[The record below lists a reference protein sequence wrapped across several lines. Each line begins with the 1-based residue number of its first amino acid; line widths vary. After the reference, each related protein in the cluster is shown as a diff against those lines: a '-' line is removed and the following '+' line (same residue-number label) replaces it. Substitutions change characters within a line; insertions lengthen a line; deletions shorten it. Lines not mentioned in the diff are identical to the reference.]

1 MNIDID
7 TLTEAWLNAKAREKA
22 ANEYRLELETQIIA
36 ILGNKPEGSETHQT
50 ASGHKVTITGK
61 MTYSADMPML
71 MAICSALPEA
81 IRPIK
86 TKTELDQTGAKYLRT
101 NMPDVWSQIAPA
113 ITMKPAKT
121 SIEIK

>member
-7 TLTEAWLNAKAREKA
+7 TLTDAWLNAKSREKA
-22 ANEYRLELETQIIA
+22 ANEYRLELEAQIIA
-36 ILGNKPEGSETHQT
+36 ALGAKPEGSETHQT
-50 ASGHKVTITGK
+50 PSGHKVTITGK

-71 MAICSALPEA
+71 MAICAALPDD

-86 TKTELDQTGAKYLRT
+86 TKTELDQTGAKYLRA
-101 NMPDVWSQIAPA
+101 NMPDVWNQIAPA

>member
-22 ANEYRLELETQIIA
+22 ANEYRLELESQIIA
-36 ILGNKPEGSETHQT
+36 VLGAKPEGSETHHT

-71 MAICSALPEA
+71 MAICAALPEE

-101 NMPDVWSQIAPA
+101 NMPGVWEQIAPA

>member
-7 TLTEAWLNAKAREKA
+7 TLTEAWINAKAREKA
-22 ANEYRLELETQIIA
+22 ANEYRLNLETQIID
-36 ILGNKPEGSETHQT
+36 ILGAKPEGSETH
-50 ASGHKVTITGK
+50 ALSSGHKVTITGK
-61 MTYSADMPML
+61 MTYSADMPTL
-71 MAICSALPEA
+71 MAICAALPEQY
-81 IRPIK
+81 RPIK

-101 NMPDVWSQIAPA
+101 NMPEIWAQIAPA